1 MRGECPWGPN
11 LKLGQTEL
19 ALGAPLRVQA
29 NAILS
34 TFIQIN
40 FFKSRLKN
48 EIIARKIGYVVRL
61 LK

>member
-29 NAILS
+29 IAILS
-34 TFIQIN
+34 TFIQVSIE
-40 FFKSRLKN
+40 K
-48 EIIARKIGYVVRL
+48 
-61 LK
+61 